1 MTSHN
6 LYLENHINKLLS
18 FLLLQ
23 IHAKVFRS
31 YSQPPRSSL
40 FSGNNNRF
48 LGELFTWQFSLVKR
62 GVSHR
67 KIKSRSVVS
76 LCSNRFQS
84 SYCGK
89 VRAGSF
95 LFFALFPTF
104 STNSRGNA
112 WHAGYPVVFFPCW
125 CFKLSRCIFV
135 CIYLFNKLNSVSRFS
150 L

>member
-1 MTSHN
+1 MPKCFVPIPSRPDR
-6 LYLENHINKLLS
+6 L
-18 FLLLQ
+18 F
-23 IHAKVFRS
+23 
-31 YSQPPRSSL
+31 

-48 LGELFTWQFSLVKR
+48 LGELFTWQFLLVKR

-67 KIKSRSVVS
+67 KIKSRPVVS
-76 LCSNRFQS
+76 LCSKRFQS

-104 STNSRGNA
+104 STNTRGNA

-125 CFKLSRCIFV
+125 CFKLPRCIFV